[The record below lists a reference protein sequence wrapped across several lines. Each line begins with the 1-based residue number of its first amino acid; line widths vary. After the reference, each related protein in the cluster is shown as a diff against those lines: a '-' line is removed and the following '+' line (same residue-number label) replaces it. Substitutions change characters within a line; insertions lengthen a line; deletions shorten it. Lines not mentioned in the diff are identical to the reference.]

1 MMTINNCDSQV
12 FYMARNLFTSTGY
25 YMCDDACHV

>member
-1 MMTINNCDSQV
+1 
-12 FYMARNLFTSTGY
+12 MARNLFTSTGY